1 MVSIFAIFELL
12 VIVGLLYCVYFLIRK
27 NVNEAKHNKPKDT

>member
-12 VIVGLLYCVYFLIRK
+12 VIIALLSCIFVLIKK
-27 NVNEAKHNKPKDT
+27 NVKEGKDKT